1 MKRENLDTNEH
12 GVREPVEQSDAT
24 SGGALPPVISQAPV
38 APIVNQP
45 TDRAPHSIHPN
56 KPNRS
61 GKSGVGVIVCL
72 IIALLTGVIGFTLG
86 TRMQNLSATQLDYS
100 ALNEVYNVLQS
111 KYDGQLDKDA
121 LIDGAA
127 KGLVAGA
134 GDIYTE
140 YMTAEEY
147 NNLEVEL
154 SGEFYG
160 IGVEI
165 GLNSNGQLSIISTL
179 DDSPAREAGL
189 MGGDLIYTL
198 NGEDATGWTTS
209 YAASQIKGDLG
220 TKVKI
225 SVIRDGE
232 EKEFEIER
240 AKIENPSVTW
250 EIDDNGIG
258 YMRISTFGEDTA
270 QLAQWAAD
278 EFVSEGVRGIVLDLR
293 SNTGGY
299 VDAAQAVA
307 SLWLNKGETIT
318 QERTNNRTV
327 ATIKATGNNVLK
339 DIPTVVLIDGATAS
353 ASEITAGA
361 LRDNAGAELIGYQ
374 SYGKGVV
381 QEVVDLSNGDVLK
394 VTIAKWYTPNGDNID
409 GEGLKPDEE
418 VEMTAEQYNSGDDT
432 QLERAKEILLDK

>member
-1 MKRENLDTNEH
+1 
-12 GVREPVEQSDAT
+12 
-24 SGGALPPVISQAPV
+24 
-38 APIVNQP
+38 
-45 TDRAPHSIHPN
+45 
-56 KPNRS
+56 
-61 GKSGVGVIVCL
+61 
-72 IIALLTGVIGFTLG
+72 
-86 TRMQNLSATQLDYS
+86 MQNLSATQLDYS

-165 GLNSNGQLSIISTL
+165 GLNGDGQLSIISTL

-189 MGGDLIYTL
+189 MGGDLIYTI